1 MAGEDDPVGAYGK
14 GVKQV
19 FRELKETRHKNVT
32 LNLYPGD
39 RHEIH
44 NELDKDKV
52 VDDLISWL
60 DSVVGEGKE
69 VEVDKAVNDAV
80 EEFNSKLDETIQKSK
95 ESINEAIESTNEVV
109 EQIVQDAAEQAKVD
123 AENISVEDKLIEE
136 TVEPQTVEE
145 IVAAEEA
152 VEEAE
157 KAEE

>member
-19 FRELKETRHKNVT
+19 FRTLKETKHKNVT
-32 LNLYPGD
+32 INLYPGD

-69 VEVDKAVNDAV
+69 VEVEKAVNDAV
-80 EEFNSKLDETIQKSK
+80 EEFNTKLDEAVQKSK
-95 ESINEAIESTNEVV
+95 DSITEAIENTNTVV
-109 EQIVQDAAEQAKVD
+109 EQIVQDANEQAKAD
-123 AENISVEDKLIEE
+123 AEKISVEDKLIEE
-136 TVEPQTVEE
+136 TAEPQTVEE
-145 IVAAEEA
+145 IVA
-152 VEEAE
+152 E
-157 KAEE
+157 KADGE